1 MRARV
6 CVCVVC
12 GGARC
17 GVRGCA
23 VRGEG
28 CVVGAGGGEQL
39 WTRRPSTR
47 KRGGGVEGWAVAGY
61 MEGRAG
67 GRGGGECGRAHD
79 PERERR
85 GILSTLSEVS
95 LCEALLLPTDLL
107 LAGAMNPPEACDVP
121 ARWLLWP
128 LWMWMVEDPL
138 CGCCAGGG
146 SIDPSSKSMSNC
158 VSLSPR
164 FRFCGSPAG
173 DLCG

>member
-1 MRARV
+1 M
-6 CVCVVC
+6 
-12 GGARC
+12 
-17 GVRGCA
+17 
-23 VRGEG
+23 
-28 CVVGAGGGEQL
+28 
-39 WTRRPSTR
+39 
-47 KRGGGVEGWAVAGY
+47 EGWAVAGY

-107 LAGAMNPPEACDVP
+107 LAGAINPPEACDVP

>member
-1 MRARV
+1 MSEVEPKPLVAPSLGDDLGEVER
-6 CVCVVC
+6 
-12 GGARC
+12 
-17 GVRGCA
+17 GV
-23 VRGEG
+23 
-28 CVVGAGGGEQL
+28 L
-39 WTRRPSTR
+39 
-47 KRGGGVEGWAVAGY
+47 
-61 MEGRAG
+61 
-67 GRGGGECGRAHD
+67 D

-107 LAGAMNPPEACDVP
+107 LAGAINPPEACDVP